1 VKIRIRTTVHMP
13 EIPDEV
19 ETDVRVLQDLLL
31 KLFARTPVGREV
43 IDPRTGEMQLED
55 LFDVALNDV
64 PHNSLPEGL
73 RTPLHDGDTV
83 RLSLILLGGG

>member
-1 VKIRIRTTVHMP
+1 MP

-19 ETDVRVLQDLLL
+19 EMETGVLQDLLI
-31 KLFARTPVGREV
+31 KLFDGTPVGREV
-43 IDPRTGEMQLED
+43 IDPRTGEMRLEG
-55 LFDVALNDV
+55 LFDMALNDV

-73 RTPLHDGDTV
+73 RTPLHDGDVV